1 MTKYKQNERIPFTD
15 DLMFSLVVRDENI
28 CRQLLERIL
37 PDEKFGEIRIE
48 GTDNDL
54 YVETQRSIKFPLGAH
69 GVRLDAFIKSGNV
82 WAEIELQTYTGD
94 HIAKRSRYYQANMDL
109 DFLNEGHKYREL
121 PRSYVIFICTYDYIG
136 ADLPVYFFEKFDR
149 QNFLQFGDEAY
160 SIILNTACSPEKVP
174 EPLKAL
180 FEYIND
186 PTKGFG
192 DALVDDID
200 RQVSRFNTDEWRR
213 RHMTLQE
220 LMDRNYE
227 QGLEQGRAEGE
238 TAGQAAATLKL
249 ARNFKN
255 AGISAEVIAENTGL
269 SLEEIEKL

>member
-1 MTKYKQNERIPFTD
+1 MTILTVLKVRHSFFVAIYSNEH
-15 DLMFSLVVRDENI
+15 SDEN
-28 CRQLLERIL
+28 
-37 PDEKFGEIRIE
+37 
-48 GTDNDL
+48 
-54 YVETQRSIKFPLGAH
+54 
-69 GVRLDAFIKSGNV
+69 
-82 WAEIELQTYTGD
+82 
-94 HIAKRSRYYQANMDL
+94 
-109 DFLNEGHKYREL
+109 
-121 PRSYVIFICTYDYIG
+121 ICTYDYIG
-136 ADLPVYFFEKFDR
+136 ADLPVYFFKKFDR
-149 QNFLQFGDEAY
+149 QNCLQFGDEAY

-174 EPLKAL
+174 QPLKAL

-186 PTKGFG
+186 PTKGSG

-227 QGLEQGRAEGE
+227 QGLEKGIEQGLEKGLEQGRAEGE
-238 TAGQAAATLKL
+238 FEAARRL

-255 AGISAEVIAENTGL
+255 AGISAEIIAENTGL

>member
-1 MTKYKQNERIPFTD
+1 
-15 DLMFSLVVRDENI
+15 
-28 CRQLLERIL
+28 
-37 PDEKFGEIRIE
+37 
-48 GTDNDL
+48 
-54 YVETQRSIKFPLGAH
+54 
-69 GVRLDAFIKSGNV
+69 
-82 WAEIELQTYTGD
+82 
-94 HIAKRSRYYQANMDL
+94 MDL

-136 ADLPVYFFEKFDR
+136 ADLPVYYFEKFDR

-186 PTKGFG
+186 PTKGSG
-192 DALVDDID
+192 DVLVADID

-227 QGLEQGRAEGE
+227 QGLEKGCAEGEAFGLEKGRVEGE
-238 TAGQAAATLKL
+238 TAGQAVATLKL

>member
-1 MTKYKQNERIPFTD
+1 MHPILTVLKVRHSFFVAIYSNAH
-15 DLMFSLVVRDENI
+15 RDEN
-28 CRQLLERIL
+28 
-37 PDEKFGEIRIE
+37 
-48 GTDNDL
+48 
-54 YVETQRSIKFPLGAH
+54 
-69 GVRLDAFIKSGNV
+69 
-82 WAEIELQTYTGD
+82 
-94 HIAKRSRYYQANMDL
+94 
-109 DFLNEGHKYREL
+109 
-121 PRSYVIFICTYDYIG
+121 ICTYDYIG

-174 EPLKAL
+174 KPLKPL

-186 PTKGFG
+186 PTKGSG

-238 TAGQAAATLKL
+238 AFGLEKGRAEGETAGQAVATLKL

-255 AGISAEVIAENTGL
+255 AGISAEIIAENTGL

>member
-1 MTKYKQNERIPFTD
+1 
-15 DLMFSLVVRDENI
+15 
-28 CRQLLERIL
+28 
-37 PDEKFGEIRIE
+37 
-48 GTDNDL
+48 
-54 YVETQRSIKFPLGAH
+54 
-69 GVRLDAFIKSGNV
+69 
-82 WAEIELQTYTGD
+82 
-94 HIAKRSRYYQANMDL
+94 MDL

-136 ADLPVYFFEKFDR
+136 ADLPVYYFKKFDR

-186 PTKGFG
+186 PTKGSG

-238 TAGQAAATLKL
+238 ALGRDAAILEL
-249 ARNFKN
+249 ARTMK
-255 AGISAEVIAENTGL
+255 ENGRPTVQIIQDTGL
-269 SLEEIEKL
+269 SADEVDNL